1 MSKYHCTLIFFFFYI
16 ISSSQTVQL
25 TIEDEQGM
33 PVPVCNVLFKEKNS
47 QAIAEYTKIFDGN
60 INYLLKKKYQDLE
73 LEITATSFYSK
84 KIDIATPKIGQEYSF
99 KIVLRKNE
107 TIQLQ
112 EVIIKKTDRP
122 YIVKKDTVVFVVA
135 KYRDGSEKKVEDLIK
150 KLPGIEVDKNGSIK
164 YKGKALETVTLD
176 GDNVFSS
183 NYKVGTKNINID
195 MVEQIE
201 AIENYTKNHLLKGI
215 ESEGRV
221 ALNLKLK
228 KGKSDYSGTVENGI
242 GLKEDLKGAYYAD
255 VHLMQISAAVKSF
268 TTVNLN
274 NIGRSDTYFYE
285 KQSSK
290 SMDRKSEDDFRTKK
304 ILSDDLFYPSLDPIR
319 FNRNQQFFASYN
331 SLFKLSKI
339 VSLKVNFNFID
350 DKINSKQQIQTTNYI
365 DNKVFTTNDEYS
377 YVKKPNIE
385 TGEIELRVNTSKA
398 SLIEIYSKQYFE
410 KSSLDANYTQN
421 KEFKFENF
429 NETNSFFS
437 VNKLVHTW
445 KVANNKA
452 LQTNLY
458 YSFDKEPQLFS
469 SFGKNETIQQK
480 STFQKQTLLFNSV
493 FLGKNDNINYM
504 IQLGGNLTKTPYFST
519 NELEINNV
527 YLSNNSYYNY
537 SQLKYKLK
545 KIVFTPSVSLTKYN
559 FILSD
564 GILNS
569 DKTSNNFVF
578 EPSLLIDYRI
588 FKGMMQ
594 FSYSHKQKPISED
607 YIFTNGVFVNN
618 RTVML
623 NNPSFNFQ
631 KGNYYSFNYHY
642 TDLGS
647 NTTLSLTT
655 QYEKNNGQFL
665 SSFTIGER
673 FSVIKNEFFKE
684 KNTSKGANLRMS
696 RFFSSLSSTLTFSS
710 NWLETLYPNFVNNSD
725 IRRNS
730 NQNFKNSF
738 EFRSGFSTKVN
749 FENATIYSVLKSKS
763 TQENSIQTFQNTFKV
778 RYKISKK
785 SNIVLKSDLF
795 VPDIKENRNAYNF
808 VDFEYY
814 FKWNDK
820 LNFIVVGNNLMN
832 LRNFSQYQNN
842 DFSKYISQTNLT
854 SRFILLSM
862 EYSF

>member
-1 MSKYHCTLIFFFFYI
+1 MSKYCWCLLFFFFFF
-16 ISSSQTVQL
+16 ISFSQTVQL
-25 TIEDEQGM
+25 TIEDEQGI
-33 PVPVCNVLFKEKNS
+33 PVSICNVLFKEKNS
-47 QAIAEYTKIFDGN
+47 QAIKEYTKIFDGS
-60 INYLLKKKYQDLE
+60 INYLLKKKYQNLE
-73 LEITATSFYSK
+73 LEITATSFYSEK
-84 KIDIATPKIGQEYSF
+84 MEIVAPKLVQEYSF
-99 KIVLRKNE
+99 KVVLRKNK

-112 EVIIKKTDRP
+112 EVIVKKTDRP

-183 NYKVGTKNINID
+183 NYKVGTKNISID

-221 ALNLKLK
+221 ALNLKLI

-255 VHLMQISAAVKSF
+255 IHLMQISAAVKAF

-304 ILSDDLFYPSLDPIR
+304 ILSDDLFYPSLNLIR
-319 FNRNQQFFASYN
+319 FNRNKQFFVSYN
-331 SLFKLSKI
+331 SLFKLTKK

-350 DKINSKQQIQTTNYI
+350 DKINSKQQVQTTNYI
-365 DNKVFTTNDEYS
+365 DSKDFTTKDDYS
-377 YVKKPNIE
+377 YVKKPNV
-385 TGEIELRVNTSKA
+385 TTAEIELRINTSQA
-398 SLIEIYSKQYFE
+398 SLLEIYSKQYFE
-410 KSSLDANYTQN
+410 KSVLEANYTKN
-421 KEFKFENF
+421 KEFGFENY

-458 YSFDKEPQLFS
+458 YTFDKEPQIFS
-469 SFGKNETIQQK
+469 SIGDTVAIHQK
-480 STFQKQTLLFNSV
+480 SIFKKQTILFNSV
-493 FLGKNDNINYM
+493 FLRKNDKINYM
-504 IQLGGNLTKTPYFST
+504 IQFGGNLTKSPYFSA
-519 NELEINNV
+519 NELENNNV
-527 YLSNNSYYNY
+527 DYSNNSFFNY
-537 SQLKYKLK
+537 SQLKYRLK
-545 KIVFTPSVSLTKYN
+545 KIVFTSSVSLIKYK
-559 FILSD
+559 FE
-564 GILNS
+564 LN
-569 DKTSNNFVF
+569 DNLLNINKESNNVVF
-578 EPSLLIDYRI
+578 EPSLLIDYSI
-588 FKGMMQ
+588 FKGMLQ
-594 FSYSHKQKPISED
+594 FSYSNKQKPISED
-607 YIFTNGVFVNN
+607 YIFNNGVFVNN
-618 RTVML
+618 RTITL
-623 NNPSFNFQ
+623 NKPSFDFQ
-631 KGNYYSFNYHY
+631 KTNHYSLNYNY

-647 NTTLSLTT
+647 NTTLSLATL
-655 QYEKNNGQFL
+655 YEKSNGQFL
-665 SSFTIGER
+665 SFFAIGER
-673 FSVIKNEFFKE
+673 FSIIKNEFFKE
-684 KNTSKGANLRMS
+684 SNTSKGANLRLS
-696 RFFSSLSSTLTFSS
+696 RFFADLSSTLTFSS
-710 NWLETLYPNFVNNSD
+710 NWLELMYSNFVNSND

-749 FENATIYSVLKSKS
+749 FENSIVHSVFKSKS
-763 TQENSIQTFQNTFKV
+763 AQDNTIEALQNTFKV

-795 VPDIKENRNAYNF
+795 VPDINENSNSYNF

-814 FKWNDK
+814 YKWNDR
-820 LNFIVVGNNLMN
+820 LNFTLVGNNLLN
-832 LRNFSQYQNN
+832 LKNFRQYQNN
-842 DFSKYISQTNLT
+842 DFSKFVSQTNLT

>member
-1 MSKYHCTLIFFFFYI
+1 MPKFYYTLLFFFFFI
-16 ISSSQTVQL
+16 LSFSQSVQF
-25 TIEDEQGM
+25 TIKDEQGI
-33 PVPVCNVLFKEKNS
+33 PIPICNVLFKEKNS
-47 QAIAEYTKIFDGN
+47 LAIVEYTKIFDGSAT
-60 INYLLKKKYQDLE
+60 YLLKKKYQDLE
-73 LEITATSFYSK
+73 IEITSTSFYPE
-84 KIDIATPKIGQEYSF
+84 KIEIVAPKTEQQYRF
-99 KIVLRKNE
+99 NIVLRKNK

-112 EVIIKKTDRP
+112 EVIVKKTDRP
-122 YIVKKDTVVFVVA
+122 YKVKKDTVVFDVA

-150 KLPGIEVDKNGSIK
+150 KLPGVEVDKNGSIK

-176 GDNVFSS
+176 GDNIFST
-183 NYKVGTKNINID
+183 NYRVGTKNINID

-228 KGKSDYSGTVENGI
+228 KGKSDYSGTLENGV
-242 GLKEDLKGAYYAD
+242 GLKENLKGAYYANMY
-255 VHLMQISAAVKSF
+255 LMQIAATVKSF
-268 TTVNLN
+268 ATVNLN
-274 NIGRSDTYFYE
+274 NIGRSDAYFYE

-290 SMDRKSEDDFRTKK
+290 SMDRKSEDDFRAKK
-304 ILSDDLFYPSLDPIR
+304 ILSDDLFYPSLDPVR
-319 FNRNQQFFASYN
+319 FNRNQQFFVSYN
-331 SLFKLSKI
+331 SLFKLTKK
-339 VSLKVNFNFID
+339 VNLKVNFNFID
-350 DKINSKQQIQTTNYI
+350 DKINSKQQIQTINYI
-365 DNKVFTTNDEYS
+365 DNKVFTTNDDYS
-377 YVKKPNIE
+377 YVKKPNVA
-385 TGEIELRVNTSKA
+385 TGEIELRINTSKA
-398 SLIEIYSKQYFE
+398 SLLEIYSKQYFE
-410 KSSLDANYTQN
+410 KSALEANYTKNDQFGFDN
-421 KEFKFENF
+421 N

-445 KVANNKA
+445 KVANDKA

-458 YSFDKEPQLFS
+458 YTFDKEPQIFS
-469 SFGKNETIQQK
+469 SIGSSESIQQE
-480 STFQKQTLLFNSV
+480 STFHKQSILFNSV

-504 IQLGGNLTKTPYFST
+504 IQFGGNLTRNPYFSA

-545 KIVFTPSVSLTKYN
+545 KIVFTPSVSFTKYN
-559 FILSD
+559 FTLSD
-564 GILNS
+564 NVLNS
-569 DKTSNNFVF
+569 NKKSNNFVF
-578 EPSLLIDYRI
+578 EPSFFIDYRI
-588 FKGMMQ
+588 LKGMLQ
-594 FSYSHKQKPISED
+594 FSCSYKQKPISEE
-607 YIFTNGVFVNN
+607 YIFTNSVFISN
-618 RTVML
+618 RTIML
-623 NNPSFNFQ
+623 NKPSLDFQ
-631 KGNYYSFNYHY
+631 KINHYTLNYQY
-642 TDLGS
+642 TDLAS
-647 NTTLSLTT
+647 NTTFSLAT
-655 QYEKNNGQFL
+655 QYEKSNGQFL

-673 FSVIKNEFFKE
+673 FSVVKNEFFNE
-684 KNTSKGANLRMS
+684 SSISKGANLRFS
-696 RFFSSLSSTLTFSS
+696 RFIQGLSSTLTFSS

-749 FENATIYSVLKSKS
+749 FENAIVHNVLKSKS
-763 TQENSIQTFQNTFKV
+763 TQKNTIQAIQNTFKV

-785 SNIVLKSDLF
+785 SNVVLKSDWFL
-795 VPDIKENRNAYNF
+795 PDLKENSNSYNF

-832 LRNFSQYQNN
+832 LKNFSQYQNN
-842 DFSKYISQTNLT
+842 DFSKFVSQTNLT

>member
-1 MSKYHCTLIFFFFYI
+1 MSKYYCTLLLFFFFFL
-16 ISSSQTVQL
+16 SHSQTVQL
-25 TIEDEQGM
+25 TIEDEQGISI
-33 PVPVCNVLFKEKNS
+33 PICNVLFKEKNS
-47 QAIAEYTKIFDGN
+47 QVIAEYTKIFDGS

-73 LEITATSFYSK
+73 LEITSTFFYPE
-84 KIDIATPKIGQEYSF
+84 KIEIAAPKIGQEYSF
-99 KIVLRKNE
+99 KVVLRKNK

-112 EVIIKKTDRP
+112 EVIVKKTDRP
-122 YIVKKDTVVFVVA
+122 YKVKKDTVVYDVA
-135 KYRDGSEKKVEDLIK
+135 KYRDGSEKKVEDLIR

-164 YKGKALETVTLD
+164 YKGKAIETVTLD
-176 GDNVFSS
+176 GDNIFST
-183 NYKVGTKNINID
+183 NYKVATKNINVDI
-195 MVEQIE
+195 VEQIE

-228 KGKSDYSGTVENGI
+228 KGKSDYSGTLENGVGI
-242 GLKEDLKGAYYAD
+242 KENLKGAYYANMY
-255 VHLMQISAAVKSF
+255 LMQIASTVKSF
-268 TTVNLN
+268 ATINLN

-290 SMDRKSEDDFRTKK
+290 SMDRKSEDDFRTQK
-304 ILSDDLFYPSLDPIR
+304 ILSDDLFYPSLDPVR

-331 SLFKLSKI
+331 SLFKLTKKVNLKI
-339 VSLKVNFNFID
+339 NFNFID
-350 DKINSKQQIQTTNYI
+350 DKIDSKQQIKTINYI
-365 DNKVFTTNDEYS
+365 DNKVFTTNDDYS
-377 YVKKPNIE
+377 YVKKPNVA
-385 TGEIELRVNTSKA
+385 TAEIELRVNTSKA
-398 SLIEIYSKQYFE
+398 SLLEIYSKQYFE
-410 KSSLDANYTQN
+410 KSSLEADYTQN
-421 KEFKFENF
+421 DQFGFENY
-429 NETNSFFS
+429 NQSSSFFS

-445 KVANNKA
+445 KVASDKA

-458 YSFDKEPQLFS
+458 YTFDKEPQLFS
-469 SFGKNETIQQK
+469 SFGENETIQQK

-504 IQLGGNLTKTPYFST
+504 IQLGGNLTRNPYFSA
-519 NELEINNV
+519 NELDINNV
-527 YLSNNSYYNY
+527 YFSNNSYYNY
-537 SQLKYKLK
+537 SQLKYRLK
-545 KIVFTPSVSLTKYN
+545 KIVFTSSVSLTKYN
-559 FILSD
+559 FTLSD
-564 GILNS
+564 NVLNS
-569 DKTSNNFVF
+569 NKKSNNFVF

-594 FSYSHKQKPISED
+594 FSYSYKQKPISED
-607 YIFTNGVFVNN
+607 YIFTNGIFVNN
-618 RTVML
+618 RTIML
-623 NNPSFNFQ
+623 NNPSFDFQ

-647 NTTLSLTT
+647 NTTLSLVT
-655 QYEKNNGQFL
+655 QYEKSNGQFL
-665 SSFTIGER
+665 SSFGIGER
-673 FSVIKNEFFKE
+673 FSVIKNEFFDE
-684 KNTSKGANLRMS
+684 SYSSKGASLRLS

-749 FENATIYSVLKSKS
+749 FENAIVHSILKSKS
-763 TQENSIQTFQNTFKV
+763 TQENTIQTIQNTFKV

-785 SNIVLKSDLF
+785 SNVVLKSDWFL
-795 VPDIKENRNAYNF
+795 PDMKENSNSYNF

-832 LRNFSQYQNN
+832 LKNFSQYQNN
-842 DFSKYISQTNLT
+842 DFSKYVSQTNLT